1 MRILLLNWQDIRNPL
16 GGGAEVHLH
25 EIFKRIVAR
34 GHEATL
40 YCCSFPGARREEVLD
55 GIRVI
60 RQGHRNTFNYL
71 VPFRYWSRFRH
82 EHYDVVVDDINKIPF
97 FTPLYVKEPLVGIV
111 HHLFGK
117 SIFAEVSLP
126 AGLYVNA
133 AERLSFPFYRR
144 IPILVVSEST
154 RREMLAKKFPES
166 NLHIASNAIDH
177 TLYRPLGIAPGTAP
191 LIGYLG
197 RLKKYKSIDHL
208 LQALPI
214 VQREIPD
221 TRLVVI
227 GEGGMRQQL
236 EKRAIELGIAQSTT
250 FTGLVSPEEK
260 VRWLNRLHIM
270 VNPSAKEGWGLTVS
284 EANAC
289 GAPAVAS
296 DVPGLRD
303 AVINGETGLL
313 YEYGNIRQLA
323 EKIVLVLR
331 DTHLR
336 SRLSSAALKYARSL
350 TWDSSAKIA
359 LDVMERAVAAAE
371 GQKRRK

>member
-60 RQGHRNTFNYL
+60 RQGYRNTFNYL

-117 SIFAEVSLP
+117 SIFAEVSVP

-133 AERLSFPFYRR
+133 AEQLSFPLYRK

-154 RREMLAKKFPES
+154 RREMLARKFPQS
-166 NLHIASNAIDH
+166 NLHLASNAIDH
-177 TLYRPLGIAPGTAP
+177 ALYRPHGIPPSGAP

-214 VQREIPD
+214 VRREIPD
-221 TRLVVI
+221 IRLVVI
-227 GEGGMRQQL
+227 GEGDMRRQL
-236 EKRAIELGIAQSTT
+236 EERAIELGIAQSTT

-289 GAPAVAS
+289 GAPAIAS

-303 AVINGETGLL
+303 AVKDGETGLL

-323 EKIVLVLR
+323 EKIVLLLK
-331 DTHLR
+331 DEHLR
-336 SRLSSAALKYARSL
+336 SRLAAAAVKYAGSL
-350 TWDSSAKIA
+350 TWDASAKTA
-359 LDVMERAVAAAE
+359 LEVMERAVSAAE
-371 GQKRRK
+371 GQRR